1 MAGGESQRLLYGVFP
16 AVDDVYACGQS
27 LCGVA
32 NVASVQVEHF
42 HGLLVCGIVLDGLDA
57 YAEQFL
63 VGRLDSISQGV
74 VYARRDAHA
83 ELVLICAA
91 RNGQCNAVCL
101 RGRADGLGQCPLVAP
116 VGTIVCIASRGAFA
130 RGRCSCR
137 ILNSKTPFA
146 SIFLQMGFCALFRA
160 IAPRFGSS

>member
-1 MAGGESQRLLYGVFP
+1 MLGGGGGIATIIYGVFP

-63 VGRLDSISQGV
+63 PQFGITFGLSI
-74 VYARRDAHA
+74 
-83 ELVLICAA
+83 
-91 RNGQCNAVCL
+91 
-101 RGRADGLGQCPLVAP
+101 ADTPL
-116 VGTIVCIASRGAFA
+116 
-130 RGRCSCR
+130 
-137 ILNSKTPFA
+137 
-146 SIFLQMGFCALFRA
+146 
-160 IAPRFGSS
+160 